1 MEELNKT
8 EIKKKV
14 FVKCACNDILLMKA
28 RAEDSRL
35 SVSEFIR
42 RMVFDG
48 NVVIN
53 DVISLDVRVGL
64 SRIKNNIMQIIRA
77 AEKSNIIDDLKFIK
91 DEFENLYDF
100 FLKKMIAKQLYVEND
115 NVAFSVDSNIMKD
128 SSIMKSSRAYSK
140 EKKDKRIVMK
150 MSEAEY
156 ELIFEKAAILKI
168 SASEFIRRM
177 VFNGYILV
185 NDIKASEA
193 KIIVARVGNNIHQI
207 AKHVNYKGVCT
218 VQEMNLLKEEFLELQ
233 TFFFRRVFE
242 KQKYLVR
249 KFSDIPLYK
258 EDEAERIEK
267 EEDLKNWYSIIE
279 NGKAKVRKNK

>member
-8 EIKKKV
+8 EIKRKV
-14 FVKCACNDILLMKA
+14 FVKCACNDIMLMKA

-115 NVAFSVDSNIMKD
+115 NVAFSVDS
-128 SSIMKSSRAYSK
+128 SIMKSSCAYSK

-156 ELIFEKAAILKI
+156 ELIFEKAASLKI

-193 KIIVARVGNNIHQI
+193 KIVVTRVGNNIHQI

-249 KFSDIPLYK
+249 KFSDIPLHK

-267 EEDLKNWYSIIE
+267 EEDLKNWYFIIE
-279 NGKAKVRKNK
+279 SGKAKVRKNK